1 MPESVHAQSV
11 ANDERVAF
19 SVVLTGSC
27 LLFAASGGR
36 FATVVEVDFDD
47 VRLSPLGGRMES
59 RRGLPTEEGRELVMS
74 DTELVK
80 FGARL
85 LVKENGAE
93 GSQVGEH
100 SDSQTMNGSLSDKL
114 GRVGELNGEW
124 LFMGGSCIHWSVV
137 RTGSTFS
144 H

>member
-47 VRLSPLGGRMES
+47 VRLCPLGGRMES

-80 FGARL
+80 FGARV

-93 GSQVGEH
+93 GSQVG
-100 SDSQTMNGSLSDKL
+100 
-114 GRVGELNGEW
+114 R
-124 LFMGGSCIHWSVV
+124 
-137 RTGSTFS
+137 RT
-144 H
+144 